1 VKLLVLFLG
10 LNQKF
15 FQSTMRLSFVLLTV
29 IITSPFSYLFQ
40 DALFPI
46 LNPLSMEF
54 YRIMK
59 TYSAKSLEVER
70 IYWLIDAEGL
80 TLGRL
85 ASLIAN
91 LLRGKHK
98 PTFTPHLDTG
108 DFVVVVNASKI
119 KVTGN
124 KFKQKEYKRHTG
136 YPGGLKVLTFREM
149 MDKKPEKPLEIA
161 VKGMLPHTSL
171 GRQQFTKLK
180 VFAGPDHTH
189 AAQKPIVYQVN
200 QKGC

>member
-136 YPGGLKVLTFREM
+136 YPGGLKV
-149 MDKKPEKPLEIA
+149 
-161 VKGMLPHTSL
+161 
-171 GRQQFTKLK
+171 
-180 VFAGPDHTH
+180 
-189 AAQKPIVYQVN
+189 
-200 QKGC
+200 